1 LLSEDQAV
9 FTQLSGGSYWAKAGL
24 ALILVGGFCTSALAL
39 KPQIPDG
46 QQPPAERTEQKPAEQ
61 KPEEKPKCVTSQT
74 DFKQTGDKPT
84 FEVALENSC
93 DMRLKCT
100 IDVFVMGAKGMAQ
113 GHTTLTLG
121 AAAKG
126 QSTRK
131 VYVLKVKSAGGMAN
145 MSHECKKI

>member
-1 LLSEDQAV
+1 MSENQIV
-9 FTQLSGGSYWAKAGL
+9 SSRSSWTKAGL
-24 ALILVGGFCTSALAL
+24 ALILAGGFCSSALAV

-46 QQPPAERTEQKPAEQ
+46 QQPPAEQQAEQKPAEQ
-61 KPEEKPKCVTSQT
+61 TPDEKPKCVTEQSG
-74 DFKQTGDKPT
+74 FKQAGDRPT

-100 IDVFVMGAKGMAQ
+100 IDVFVMGAKGPAQ

-126 QSTRK
+126 QTTRK
-131 VYVLKVKSAGGMAN
+131 VYVLKVKSAGGMAS
-145 MSHECKKI
+145 MSHECKQI

>member
-1 LLSEDQAV
+1 V
-9 FTQLSGGSYWAKAGL
+9 FTQSSGASFWTKAGL
-24 ALILVGGFCTSALAL
+24 ALILAGGFCTSALAL
-39 KPQIPDG
+39 KPQITDG
-46 QQPPAERTEQKPAEQ
+46 QQPPADQQTEQMPAEQ
-61 KPEEKPKCVTSQT
+61 KPEERPAEKPACVANQT
-74 DFKQTGDKPT
+74 DFKQAGGKPT

-93 DMRLKCT
+93 NMRLKCK
-100 IDVFVMGAKGMAQ
+100 INVYVLGAKGPVQ

-121 AAAKG
+121 PATKG